1 MPDMYLVIDL
11 DPKNDGALETMPDEL
26 PFKGVAAVMLDAAI
40 NGDGWHREW
49 HAFNDRAAAMEYAA
63 KPGNPTLV
71 VIPLDMETVPLD
83 LTP

>member
-1 MPDMYLVIDL
+1 MPDIYLVVDL
-11 DPKNDGALETMPDEL
+11 DAKTDEALATMPDEL

-49 HAFNDRAAAMEYAA
+49 RAFADRAAAMEYAS
-63 KPGNPTLV
+63 KPGSPTLV
-71 VIPLDMETVPLD
+71 VIPLDMQTVPLA